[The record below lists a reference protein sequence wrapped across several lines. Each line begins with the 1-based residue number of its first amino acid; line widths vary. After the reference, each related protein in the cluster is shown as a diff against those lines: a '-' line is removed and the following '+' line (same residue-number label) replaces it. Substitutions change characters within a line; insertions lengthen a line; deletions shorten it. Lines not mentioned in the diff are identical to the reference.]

1 MYRFGL
7 MVKQQD
13 YQIGK
18 KMLFSSEIGILSEKD
33 YQIGK
38 KNAVFLRNRYSFW
51 ERLPNWYSLGKT
63 ISKREK

>member
-18 KMLFSSEIGILSEKD
+18 KMLFSCEIGILSEKD
-33 YQIGK
+33 YQIGILWEK
-38 KNAVFLRNRYSFW
+38 QYQKEKNKWNTS
-51 ERLPNWYSLGKT
+51 LPSQL
-63 ISKREK
+63 